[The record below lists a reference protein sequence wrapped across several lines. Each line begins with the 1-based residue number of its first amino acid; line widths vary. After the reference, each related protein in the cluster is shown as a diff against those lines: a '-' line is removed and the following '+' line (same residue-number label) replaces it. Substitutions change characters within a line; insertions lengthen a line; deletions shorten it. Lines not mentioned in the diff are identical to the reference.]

1 MNPEAQDV
9 QSEAL
14 TVTGAPQPITHV
26 PTILL
31 EDRVQ
36 RLEEMV
42 ASLTQAQ
49 GWDEEQPVL
58 PRQESA
64 ASTPRLSHG
73 EVHRA
78 VPIPPPPTASL
89 AEFSLPPLAQAPPV
103 RPLSSLLKP
112 MQSALPVAAST
123 MANRV
128 LSPSSLWRDLWWD
141 LRTAWRMV
149 RDPAYPMTTACR
161 VVPAF
166 AIFYVT
172 IWPLLSSWSGVIGT
186 VMNYFVNAIV
196 IYVAFKV
203 VQRELRRYY
212 DFAEKYRR

>member
-1 MNPEAQDV
+1 
-9 QSEAL
+9 
-14 TVTGAPQPITHV
+14 
-26 PTILL
+26 
-31 EDRVQ
+31 
-36 RLEEMV
+36 
-42 ASLTQAQ
+42 
-49 GWDEEQPVL
+49 
-58 PRQESA
+58 
-64 ASTPRLSHG
+64 
-73 EVHRA
+73 
-78 VPIPPPPTASL
+78 
-89 AEFSLPPLAQAPPV
+89 
-103 RPLSSLLKP
+103 
-112 MQSALPVAAST
+112 